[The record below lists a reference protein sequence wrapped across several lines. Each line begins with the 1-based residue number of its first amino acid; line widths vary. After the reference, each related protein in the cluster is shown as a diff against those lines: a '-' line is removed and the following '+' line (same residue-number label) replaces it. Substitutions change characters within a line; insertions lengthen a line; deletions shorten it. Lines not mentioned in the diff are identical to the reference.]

1 MRNKLIFL
9 ASAIA
14 FLLFSCYH
22 ENHPEVETPEQLI
35 SRDDMVNILTDIY
48 VTEGILAYQ
57 RMNKTLTEE
66 ISAHYYKVVFEEHQ
80 INHLI
85 LKENLRYYN
94 SKPEVMEE
102 ILEEVLANLSR
113 LQAEIMAMPE
123 KIHDTIGGNL
133 YDTIPDNYIP
143 SIFYREAWS
152 YASLIDSLL
161 LMPFDSIPEMVADT
175 SLNNE

>member
-1 MRNKLIFL
+1 MKNKLIFL

-22 ENHPEVETPEQLI
+22 ENHPEVEAPDHFI
-35 SRDDMVNILTDIY
+35 PRDDMVNILTDIY

-57 RMNKTLTEE
+57 RMNKNLTEE

-102 ILEEVLANLSR
+102 ILEDVLANLSR
-113 LQAEIMAMPE
+113 LQAKIAAMPE
-123 KIHDTIGGNL
+123 KVHDSISGSI
-133 YDTIPDNYIP
+133 YDTIPENYIP
-143 SIFYREAWS
+143 SIFYRERWS
-152 YASLIDSLL
+152 YASLIDTL
-161 LMPFDSIPEMVADT
+161 LMMPMDSIPEMRSD
-175 SLNNE
+175 SLLKGQ